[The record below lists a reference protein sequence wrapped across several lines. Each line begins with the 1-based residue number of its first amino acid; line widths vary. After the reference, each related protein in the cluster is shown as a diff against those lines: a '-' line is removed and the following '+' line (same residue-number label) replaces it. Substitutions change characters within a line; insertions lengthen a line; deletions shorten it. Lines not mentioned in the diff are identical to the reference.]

1 MKLKIHPDTSAA
13 IEQALR
19 DVNGCSQAH
28 TFTEFSEISLLAE
41 TAEMELTRLD
51 LPAVHRKGARYCVTS
66 GARVSNAYMR
76 KNFSARQATM
86 VQLER
91 GGSAWFLVDAR
102 RAPIGQSGGRAHVML
117 TAAQNKI
124 ALDRFQAQY
133 GVLPE

>member
-51 LPAVHRKGARYCVTS
+51 LPAVHRKSVKAVAVSPDGLSVYAVNADRNTLT
-66 GARVSNAYMR
+66 VSNADGHAQAR
-76 KNFSARQATM
+76 HAPDHRPAGPSSAACTHRH
-86 VQLER
+86 
-91 GGSAWFLVDAR
+91 D
-102 RAPIGQSGGRAHVML
+102 GRDQCLAG
-117 TAAQNKI
+117 AQ
-124 ALDRFQAQY
+124 
-133 GVLPE
+133 G

>member
-51 LPAVHRKGARYCVTS
+51 LPAVHRHLEPVGLLGDGHGCAGPVGQRHGAPRMFAISYDRPDS
-66 GARVSNAYMR
+66 
-76 KNFSARQATM
+76 
-86 VQLER
+86 
-91 GGSAWFLVDAR
+91 
-102 RAPIGQSGGRAHVML
+102 
-117 TAAQNKI
+117 TA
-124 ALDRFQAQY
+124 
-133 GVLPE
+133 GPEG